1 MSIEIVFRPTP
12 KRDNFGLIEF
22 EATLTNNGKPVDR
35 VILGSGARGRQE
47 LIHPSVDFAG
57 SLRPIPEG
65 VYRIGTVEHNPHG
78 WGQGLGNWW
87 VDLIPVKPANNR
99 RDFGIH
105 LDSNRV
111 GSPGSAGCPV
121 AATPD
126 RLDRILKWI
135 EAKNRPELFYVDY
148 GKGYLKQ
155 IGMEPTRESTPAPTP
170 TPAPSQNRWAVALL
184 AANPK
189 GCSDITASQDGLPR
203 GGYQSSQAMARTDI
217 QRVRSMLPAL
227 SEAAKSIDVP
237 VAILAALASRES
249 RAGNALDSGG
259 WGDRGMAFGV
269 LQVDRRYHQVVTS
282 GGSRG
287 VPHCKQAAG
296 IFASYLKAIDSKFPD
311 WPDWAVLQGACVA
324 YNSGV
329 SNVAT
334 IERMDAGTTGND
346 YGNDVLARAQFYQ
359 NEI

>member
-1 MSIEIVFRPTP
+1 MDTP
-12 KRDNFGLIEF
+12 
-22 EATLTNNGKPVDR
+22 
-35 VILGSGARGRQE
+35 
-47 LIHPSVDFAG
+47 G

-65 VYRIGTVEHNPHG
+65 VYKIGRVEHNPHG

-87 VDLIPVKPANNR
+87 VDLIPVKPANKR
-99 RDFGIH
+99 SAFGIH
-105 LDSNRV
+105 LDSNRNG

-121 AATPD
+121 AATAD

-135 EAKNRPELFYVDY
+135 EAKNRPEFFYVDY

-155 IGMEPTRESTPAPTP
+155 IGMLPTQETKPAP
-170 TPAPSQNRWAVALL
+170 APPPPQSRWAAALS

-203 GGYQSSQAMARTDI
+203 GGYQASQAMARTDLH
-217 QRVRSMLPAL
+217 RVRAILPAL
-227 SEAAKSIDVP
+227 TEAAQSIDVP

-249 RAGNALDSGG
+249 RAGNVLDSGG
-259 WGDRGMAFGV
+259 WGDRGQAFGV
-269 LQVDRRYHQVVTS
+269 LQVDRRYHQVVTA

-287 VPHCKQAAG
+287 VAHCKQAAG
-296 IFASYLKAIDSKFPD
+296 IFKTYLEAIDRKFSD

-334 IERMDAGTTGND
+334 IDRMDAGTTGND

-359 NEI
+359 NGV

>member
-1 MSIEIVFRPTP
+1 MSIAIVFKPTS
-12 KRDNFGLIEF
+12 KRDQFGLIEF

-35 VILGSGARGRQE
+35 VILGSGARGAQE
-47 LIHPSVDFAG
+47 LIDPRRDYPG

-65 VYRIGTVEHNPHG
+65 VYRIGKVEHNPSG
-78 WGQGLGNWW
+78 WGPGLGNYW
-87 VDLIPVKPANNR
+87 VDLIPVKPANR
-99 RDFGIH
+99 RSAFGIH

-135 EAKNRPELFYVDY
+135 EATNRPGLFYVDY
-148 GKGYLKQ
+148 GKGYLKE
-155 IGMEPTRESTPAPTP
+155 IGMLPPVEPVAKPTAPAPI
-170 TPAPSQNRWAVALL
+170 ASRWAAALT
-184 AANPK
+184 AAKPK

-203 GGYQSSQAMARTDI
+203 GGYQSSQTMARTDL

-287 VPHCKQAAG
+287 VAHCKQAAG
-296 IFASYLKAIDSKFPD
+296 IFKTYLEAIDRKFPD

-359 NEI
+359 NEV